1 MLINIFEKDLVK
13 ISLIV
18 SLFIFRSRKFWLI
31 CCLSAKIEIFRISM
45 PINLLQSICKL
56 CLTMINFDLKS

>member
-18 SLFIFRSRKFWLI
+18 SLFLFRSRKFWLI
-31 CCLSAKIEIFRISM
+31 CCLSAKIEIGISM
-45 PINLLQSICKL
+45 LINLLRSICKL
-56 CLTMINFDLKS
+56 C